1 MAEPVGI
8 TGTAVGI
15 VSLGLQMYDSL
26 KNYVDDVKGRDTY
39 VSKTLANLECLQ
51 QSLDSIN
58 SIIPNLEREH
68 LSSTQAVATALQRC
82 EAELKALEEEVQKHA
97 PAATPSDRKGKMK
110 ETRKK
115 LTFPFAKSE
124 LENLASR
131 IDRLNSLLSLAL
143 QELEL

>member
-15 VSLGLQMYDSL
+15 VSLGLQLYGSL
-26 KNYVDDVKGRDTY
+26 KDYVDDVKGRDAY
-39 VSKTLANLECLQ
+39 VSETLGNLECLQ
-51 QSLDSIN
+51 QSLNSIN

-82 EAELKALEEEVQKHA
+82 EAELKALEGEVQKHA
-97 PAATPSDRKGKMK
+97 PTTTPSDRKGKLK

-115 LTFPFAKSE
+115 LAFPFARQE
-124 LENLASR
+124 LDKLASR
-131 IDRLNSLLSLAL
+131 IDRLNDLLLVAL
-143 QELEL
+143 QGLEL